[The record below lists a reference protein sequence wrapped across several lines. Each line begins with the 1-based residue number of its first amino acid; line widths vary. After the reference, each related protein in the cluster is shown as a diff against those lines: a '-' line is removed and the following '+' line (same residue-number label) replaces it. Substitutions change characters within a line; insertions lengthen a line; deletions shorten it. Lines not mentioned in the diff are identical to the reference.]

1 MRTTNSKLRFIAVAL
16 MSTLS
21 AMMACNKDMLK
32 PESSIAQLQKKA
44 ATFDSANEVS
54 LLPAADAYVQDGA
67 NASTNYGD
75 NSWLIA
81 KDDAPGYRRDIYMRF
96 DLTALP
102 SNITSVQSVR
112 IELAGGVAS
121 AADTANAKWLYY
133 TTLEKDWGEKTI
145 NWNNAPATGT
155 KLGEVNG
162 KLKVTNGIVYF
173 DIPASVLQAAL
184 DSDRK
189 LSIKIVAQ
197 RKITGSTSF
206 YSDFQS
212 KEAQDVGLRPKL
224 KINYTA
230 SVSNF
235 YDNLVMDKI
244 SFDSIKLDLT
254 TSSAAQTLINNQV
267 TVKANDALNAIPT
280 PVAKIS
286 DPDGKN
292 KVQTDAAKVYLLAL
306 QYFLFQEQSN
316 AGQYVDK
323 AKEFLLSWAAINVAI
338 SQTPDESIYLP
349 FFTGYSLIRAKIDA
363 NSRATIDNWLR
374 TRYNFYKTQSV
385 RTNNWETIRNLL
397 MIDIAY
403 ILNDGTLI
411 NQATSDFSTHHNKNY
426 RADGASVD
434 FLGRDAFA
442 YHVYDMEFMGQI
454 GRTLY
459 IKRGRATV
467 DSLVNHRATKWVNL
481 RINSNDSPVLGGSI
495 ADAVSFMSPYVMDP
509 ANNIHLEFVNTEW
522 APDKTRADYNKPFN
536 AAGSSYAFVQMAAI
550 MKNEMFG
557 FLRKLNPSFTRYT
570 DLRYYINSFG
580 PSLSASTATN
590 VTLYGDTPFRGW
602 YKQLSVGNYSLTDL
616 QGLGIANDQLSS
628 VSVPNG
634 FKVTLYENGDI
645 TGNSVLLTG
654 HAIDLSILNFNDKTS
669 SLVVEHL

>member
-1 MRTTNSKLRFIAVAL
+1 

-21 AMMACNKDMLK
+21 AMMACHKDMLK
-32 PESSIAQLQKKA
+32 LESSIAQLQKKA
-44 ATFDSANEVS
+44 ATFDSANEVG

-81 KDDAPGYRRDIYMRF
+81 KDDASGYRRDIYLRF

-145 NWNNAPATGT
+145 NWNNAPATGE
-155 KLGEVNG
+155 KLGEING

-173 DIPASVLQAAL
+173 DIPVSVLQAAL

-212 KEAQDVGLRPKL
+212 KEAQDV
-224 KINYTA
+224 
-230 SVSNF
+230 
-235 YDNLVMDKI
+235 
-244 SFDSIKLDLT
+244 
-254 TSSAAQTLINNQV
+254 
-267 TVKANDALNAIPT
+267 
-280 PVAKIS
+280 
-286 DPDGKN
+286 
-292 KVQTDAAKVYLLAL
+292 
-306 QYFLFQEQSN
+306 
-316 AGQYVDK
+316 
-323 AKEFLLSWAAINVAI
+323 
-338 SQTPDESIYLP
+338 
-349 FFTGYSLIRAKIDA
+349 
-363 NSRATIDNWLR
+363 IDNWLH

-580 PSLSASTATN
+580 PSLSASTAAN

-628 VSVPNG
+628 ISVPNG
-634 FKVTLYENGDI
+634 FKVTLYENGDF

>member
-21 AMMACNKDMLK
+21 AMMACHKDMLK

-54 LLPAADAYVQDGA
+54 LLPVADAYVQDGT

-81 KDDAPGYRRDIYMRF
+81 KDDAPGYRRDIYLRF

-102 SNITSVQSVR
+102 SNVASVQSARV
-112 IELAGGVAS
+112 ELAGGVSS

-162 KLKVTNGIVYF
+162 KLKVTNGIVYL
-173 DIPASVLQAAL
+173 DIPSSVIQEAL

-197 RKITGSTSF
+197 RKTSGSTSF

-224 KINYTA
+224 KIDYTA
-230 SVSNF
+230 SGPNF
-235 YDNLVMDKI
+235 YSNLVMDKVT
-244 SFDSIKLDLT
+244 FDSIQLDLAT
-254 TSSAAQTLINNQV
+254 LSAAQTLINNQV
-267 TVKANDALNAIPT
+267 TVKANDALNTVPV

-292 KVQTDAAKVYLLAL
+292 KVQTDAAKVYSLAL
-306 QYFLFQEQSN
+306 QYFLFQEQAN

-323 AKEFLLSWAAINVAI
+323 AKEFLLSWAAVNAAT

-349 FFTGYSLIRAKIDA
+349 FLTGYSLIRAKIDA
-363 NSRATIDNWLR
+363 NSRMTIDNWLR

-403 ILNDGTLI
+403 ILNDGALI

-442 YHVYDMEFMGQI
+442 YHVYDLEFIGQI
-454 GRTLY
+454 GRTFY
-459 IKRGRATV
+459 IKRGRHML

-481 RINSNDSPVLGGSI
+481 RINPNDTPVLGGSI
-495 ADAVSFMSPYVMDP
+495 RDAVSFMAPYVLDP
-509 ANNIHLEFVNTEW
+509 DNNIHLEFVNTEW

-536 AAGSSYAFVQMAAI
+536 AAGSSYAFVQMASI
-550 MKNEMFG
+550 MKGEMFG
-557 FLRKLNPSFTRYT
+557 FLKKLNPSFNRYT
-570 DLRYYINSFG
+570 DLRYYINSYG
-580 PSLSASTATN
+580 PSLSTSPMTN

-602 YKQLSVGNYSLTDL
+602 YKQLGIGSYSLTDL
-616 QGLGIANDQLSS
+616 QGLGVTNDQLSS
-628 VSVPNG
+628 ISIPKG
-634 FKVTLYENGDI
+634 FKVTLYENGDF
-645 TGNSVLLTG
+645 TGDSALLTG
-654 HAIDLSILNFNDKTS
+654 HTIDLSILNFNDKTS
-669 SLVVEHL
+669 SLLIEYL